1 MHQSGRPVWG
11 WRETLA
17 LPRPQK
23 IIRPAHTP
31 LKSDFYNKIVP
42 KRTHAVQQ
50 FCRYSI
56 TSSAVESTPAGM
68 VRPSALAVLRLINN
82 SNLVGR
88 STGKSAGFAPFRIR
102 ST

>member
-31 LKSDFYNKIVP
+31 LKSDFYNKIGQKQKSP
-42 KRTHAVQQ
+42 
-50 FCRYSI
+50 
-56 TSSAVESTPAGM
+56 G
-68 VRPSALAVLRLINN
+68 PSAD
-82 SNLVGR
+82 S
-88 STGKSAGFAPFRIR
+88 
-102 ST
+102 

>member
-31 LKSDFYNKIVP
+31 LKSDFYNKICH
-42 KRTHAVQQ
+42 KRTSRQ
-50 FCRYSI
+50 RSGM
-56 TSSAVESTPAGM
+56 SAFG
-68 VRPSALAVLRLINN
+68 
-82 SNLVGR
+82 
-88 STGKSAGFAPFRIR
+88 GKADIED
-102 ST
+102 

>member
-31 LKSDFYNKIVP
+31 LKSDFYNKIGQ
-42 KRTHAVQQ
+42 KQTHALQQ
-50 FCRYSI
+50 SMPDLRQ
-56 TSSAVESTPAGM
+56 
-68 VRPSALAVLRLINN
+68 VL
-82 SNLVGR
+82 
-88 STGKSAGFAPFRIR
+88 PDFRQ
-102 ST
+102 

>member
-31 LKSDFYNKIVP
+31 FKSDFHNKIDP
-42 KRTHAVQQ
+42 KRT
-50 FCRYSI
+50 FDR
-56 TSSAVESTPAGM
+56 SAALDM
-68 VRPSALAVLRLINN
+68 VS
-82 SNLVGR
+82 
-88 STGKSAGFAPFRIR
+88 
-102 ST
+102 

>member
-31 LKSDFYNKIVP
+31 LKSDFYNKIGP
-42 KRTHAVQQ
+42 KRTPRRH
-50 FCRYSI
+50 RGM
-56 TSSAVESTPAGM
+56 SAFG
-68 VRPSALAVLRLINN
+68 
-82 SNLVGR
+82 
-88 STGKSAGFAPFRIR
+88 GKADIE
-102 ST
+102 T

>member
-31 LKSDFYNKIVP
+31 LKSDFYNKIGP
-42 KRTHAVQQ
+42 KL
-50 FCRYSI
+50 
-56 TSSAVESTPAGM
+56 TSRSRQGMSAFW
-68 VRPSALAVLRLINN
+68 
-82 SNLVGR
+82 
-88 STGKSAGFAPFRIR
+88 GKADIEI
-102 ST
+102 

>member
-31 LKSDFYNKIVP
+31 LKSDFYNKIGP
-42 KRTHAVQQ
+42 KRTRRSARAAAA
-50 FCRYSI
+50 FGGKADI
-56 TSSAVESTPAGM
+56 T
-68 VRPSALAVLRLINN
+68 I
-82 SNLVGR
+82 
-88 STGKSAGFAPFRIR
+88 
-102 ST
+102 

>member
-31 LKSDFYNKIVP
+31 LKSDFYNKIGHYRNINGRNFALRTAFVP
-42 KRTHAVQQ
+42 NQTFSHTVKRVYLQ
-50 FCRYSI
+50 
-56 TSSAVESTPAGM
+56 V
-68 VRPSALAVLRLINN
+68 
-82 SNLVGR
+82 
-88 STGKSAGFAPFRIR
+88 
-102 ST
+102 

>member
-31 LKSDFYNKIVP
+31 LKSDFYNKIGH
-42 KRTHAVQQ
+42 KRTHPLQQ
-50 FCRYSI
+50 KGLLPFTLYFCWIMIGCFPRA
-56 TSSAVESTPAGM
+56 T
-68 VRPSALAVLRLINN
+68 LRLPRMIPTAFNPT
-82 SNLVGR
+82 V
-88 STGKSAGFAPFRIR
+88 
-102 ST
+102 

>member
-31 LKSDFYNKIVP
+31 LKSDFYNKIGQN
-42 KRTHAVQQ
+42 RTTRQ
-50 FCRYSI
+50 
-56 TSSAVESTPAGM
+56 
-68 VRPSALAVLRLINN
+68 LRAF
-82 SNLVGR
+82 SDC
-88 STGKSAGFAPFRIR
+88 
-102 ST
+102 

>member
-31 LKSDFYNKIVP
+31 LKSDFYNKIC
-42 KRTHAVQQ
+42 H
-50 FCRYSI
+50 S
-56 TSSAVESTPAGM
+56 GL
-68 VRPSALAVLRLINN
+68 VRRSKKPSGLRFLCIRPHEPSALQALGGLDCVEIME
-82 SNLVGR
+82 
-88 STGKSAGFAPFRIR
+88 FRIPWETPVHWAR
-102 ST
+102 PPA

>member
-31 LKSDFYNKIVP
+31 LKSDFYNKIGQ
-42 KRTHAVQQ
+42 KQTSD
-50 FCRYSI
+50 CR
-56 TSSAVESTPAGM
+56 PLM
-68 VRPSALAVLRLINN
+68 SALCQ
-82 SNLVGR
+82 
-88 STGKSAGFAPFRIR
+88 
-102 ST
+102 